1 MTLTRLPHLFI
12 LGLKMTTKKTLTEL
26 ANTTNVCDEYDPNS
40 MPVEQARE
48 YIKAFLSPVKETERL
63 HLHATL
69 GRILA
74 EQIHATQNVPNHNN
88 SAMDGYAFNSDALT
102 QDTTRLKITGV
113 VFAGNA
119 LTGNF
124 EKGAC
129 VRIMTGAAIPAG
141 ADTVIAQERVEID
154 GDFIQFT
161 DKPIRGANIRYA
173 GEDLKAGQVV
183 LNIGHQISP
192 ADLGLIASL
201 GIGEVTVYRK
211 LKVSFFSTGDE
222 LASIGSTLKIG
233 QIFDSNRYTLFGM
246 LTRMGAEIEDLG
258 AIPDD
263 PILLEQMLI
272 QAAENS
278 DVILTSGGVSV
289 GEADYMK
296 QLLQKLGQ
304 VLFWKIA
311 MKPGR
316 PLAFGKI
323 GQAHYFGLPGNPV
336 AVMVTFYQFVRQA
349 LLTLM
354 GQPKAKATPMLNV
367 VCTSTI
373 KKLKGRTEF
382 QRGILFV
389 GEDNNWQVKTT
400 GNQSSGVLSSMSQ
413 ANCFIVLDDDVG
425 NIEAGATVKVQLF
438 DGVI

>member
-1 MTLTRLPHLFI
+1 MKTQ
-12 LGLKMTTKKTLTEL
+12 KTLTEL
-26 ANTTNVCDEYDPNS
+26 ANTTSVCDDYDPNS
-40 MPVEQARE
+40 MPVDQARE
-48 YIKAFLSPVKETERL
+48 YIKAFLSPVQETERV

-69 GRILA
+69 GRVLA
-74 EQIHATQNVPNHNN
+74 EEIHATHNVPNHDN
-88 SAMDGYAFNSDALT
+88 SAMDGYAFNADDLGQGKA
-102 QDTTRLKITGV
+102 RLKITGAA
-113 VFAGNA
+113 FAGNA
-119 LTGNF
+119 LTGSF

-129 VRIMTGAAIPAG
+129 IRIMTGAAIPAG
-141 ADTVIAQERVEID
+141 ANTVIAQERVELD
-154 GDFIQFT
+154 GEFIRFSDT
-161 DKPIRGANIRYA
+161 PNRGANVRYA
-173 GEDLKAGQVV
+173 GEDLKAGEVV

-201 GIGEVTVYRK
+201 GIGEVAVYRK

-222 LASIGSTLKIG
+222 LVSIGSTLKTG

-246 LTRMGAEIEDLG
+246 LTRMGVEIEDLG
-258 AIPDD
+258 TIPDD
-263 PILLEQMLI
+263 PILLEKTLI
-272 QAAENS
+272 KAAESS

-323 GQAHYFGLPGNPV
+323 ADAHYFGLPGNPV

-349 LLTLM
+349 MLVIM
-354 GQPKAKATPMLNV
+354 GQASPAATPMLNV
-367 VCTSTI
+367 VCTSAI
-373 KKLKGRTEF
+373 RKLRGRTEF

-389 GEDNNWQVKTT
+389 GEDGQWQVKTT

-413 ANCFIVLDDDVG
+413 ANCFIVLDDEVG
-425 NIEAGATVKVQLF
+425 NVEAGTLVKVQLF

>member
-1 MTLTRLPHLFI
+1 
-12 LGLKMTTKKTLTEL
+12 MTTKKTLTEL
-26 ANTTNVCDEYDPNS
+26 ANTPSVCDDYDPNS

-48 YIKAFLSPVKETERL
+48 FIKAFLSPVQETERL
-63 HLHATL
+63 HLHAAL
-69 GRILA
+69 GRVFA
-74 EQIHATQNVPNHNN
+74 EEIQATHNVPSHNN
-88 SAMDGYAFNSDALT
+88 SAMDGYAFNADDLA
-102 QDTTRLKITGV
+102 QGTTRLKITGAA
-113 VFAGNA
+113 FAGNP
-119 LTGNF
+119 LTGSF

-141 ADTVIAQERVEID
+141 TDTVIAQERVEVD
-154 GDFIQFT
+154 GEFIQFT
-161 DKPIRGANIRYA
+161 DTPNRGANVRYA

-201 GIGEVTVYRK
+201 GIGEVAVYRK

-222 LASIGSTLKIG
+222 LASIGSTLKTG

-246 LTRMGAEIEDLG
+246 LTRMGAEIQDLG

-263 PILLEQMLI
+263 PILLEKTLI
-272 QAAENS
+272 KAAEKS

-323 GQAHYFGLPGNPV
+323 GNAHYFGLPGNPV

-349 LLTLM
+349 MLVLM
-354 GQPKAKATPMLNV
+354 GQANPAAIPILSV
-367 VCTSTI
+367 ICTSPMR
-373 KKLKGRTEF
+373 KLKGRTEF

-389 GEDNNWQVKTT
+389 GKDGHWQVKTT

-413 ANCFIVLDDDVG
+413 ANCFIVLDDDMG
-425 NIEAGATVKVQLF
+425 NGEAGTTVKVQLF

>member
-1 MTLTRLPHLFI
+1 MFNAP
-12 LGLKMTTKKTLTEL
+12 
-26 ANTTNVCDEYDPNS
+26 
-40 MPVEQARE
+40 
-48 YIKAFLSPVKETERL
+48 
-63 HLHATL
+63 
-69 GRILA
+69 
-74 EQIHATQNVPNHNN
+74 QNHRRSICEFV
-88 SAMDGYAFNSDALT
+88 
-102 QDTTRLKITGV
+102 
-113 VFAGNA
+113 
-119 LTGNF
+119 
-124 EKGAC
+124 
-129 VRIMTGAAIPAG
+129 
-141 ADTVIAQERVEID
+141 
-154 GDFIQFT
+154 QFT
-161 DKPIRGANIRYA
+161 DTPNRGANVRYA

-201 GIGEVTVYRK
+201 GIGEINVYRK

-222 LASIGSTLKIG
+222 LASIGSTLKSG

-246 LTRMGAEIEDLG
+246 LTRMGVE
-258 AIPDD
+258 
-263 PILLEQMLI
+263 I

-296 QLLQKLGQ
+296 QLLQKHGQ

-323 GQAHYFGLPGNPV
+323 GSAHYFGLPGNPV

-349 LLTLM
+349 MLVLM
-354 GQPKAKATPMLNV
+354 GQPNPRSIPMLNV
-367 VCTSTI
+367 LCTSPI
-373 KKLKGRTEF
+373 RKLKGRTEF

-389 GEDNNWQVKTT
+389 GEDGSWQVKTT

-425 NIEAGATVKVQLF
+425 NVEAGTTVKVQLF
-438 DGVI
+438 DGVM

>member
-1 MTLTRLPHLFI
+1 MKTQ
-12 LGLKMTTKKTLTEL
+12 KTLTEL
-26 ANTTNVCDEYDPNS
+26 ANTTSVCDDYDPNS
-40 MPVEQARE
+40 MPVDQARE
-48 YIKAFLSPVKETERL
+48 YIKAFLSPVQETERV

-69 GRILA
+69 GRVLA
-74 EQIHATQNVPNHNN
+74 EEIHATHNVPNHDN
-88 SAMDGYAFNSDALT
+88 SAMDGYAFNADDLGQGKA
-102 QDTTRLKITGV
+102 RLKITGAA
-113 VFAGNA
+113 FAGNA
-119 LTGNF
+119 LTSSF

-129 VRIMTGAAIPAG
+129 IRIMTGAAIPAG
-141 ADTVIAQERVEID
+141 ANTVIAQERVELD
-154 GDFIQFT
+154 GEFIRFSDT
-161 DKPIRGANIRYA
+161 PNRGANVRYA
-173 GEDLKAGQVV
+173 GEDLKAGEVV

-201 GIGEVTVYRK
+201 GIGEVSVYRK

-222 LASIGSTLKIG
+222 LVSIGSTLKTG

-246 LTRMGAEIEDLG
+246 LTRMGVEIEDLG
-258 AIPDD
+258 TIPDD
-263 PILLEQMLI
+263 PILLEKTLI
-272 QAAENS
+272 KAAESS

-323 GQAHYFGLPGNPV
+323 ADSHYFGLPGNPV

-349 LLTLM
+349 MLVIM
-354 GQPKAKATPMLNV
+354 GQASPAATPMLNV
-367 VCTSTI
+367 VCTSAI
-373 KKLKGRTEF
+373 RKLRGRTEF

-389 GEDNNWQVKTT
+389 GEDGQWQVKTT

-413 ANCFIVLDDDVG
+413 ANCFIVLDDEVG
-425 NIEAGATVKVQLF
+425 NVEAGTLVKVQLF